1 VSRQAQGEELATTT
15 SLGET
20 KNGSTGGDETAKGS
34 GDGGTGGEQ
43 VQKGAKTIT
52 STSAGS

>member
-1 VSRQAQGEELATTT
+1 MSRQAQGEELATTT